1 MTAADDRPE
10 DARHEDAPP
19 DDAPPDDARPGDTGS
34 GHFHDL
40 PLDEELAWQQIIANY
55 GDRAELGGAVDPAD
69 DRQDGTGQDGT
80 GQDGTGLS
88 DTGLADSGGN
98 VAGSAF
104 DTSYLDATDARSRD
118 EMVGAGP
125 VAPADPPRRRALD
138 DEEHFVPPD
147 PPPVPRG
154 TPARRLAW
162 AGLLLPPV
170 IMVLAVGLR
179 WALPSWAATGLV
191 AAFVGGFVYLV
202 ATMPRDGGDGWG
214 DGAVV

>member
-10 DARHEDAPP
+10 DARPEDAPP
-19 DDAPPDDARPGDTGS
+19 DDARAEHSRE
-34 GHFHDL
+34 L
-40 PLDEELAWQQIIANY
+40 PFDEELAWQQIIANY
-55 GDRAELGGAVDPAD
+55 GERAQLGGAAGPAAAAGAPDGTVPPREGPARLD
-69 DRQDGTGQDGT
+69 DARQDEAGPQAPGSTDAGRP
-80 GQDGTGLS
+80 
-88 DTGLADSGGN
+88 
-98 VAGSAF
+98 VPGSAF
-104 DTSYLDATDARSRD
+104 DTSYLDATDARSSH
-118 EMVGAGP
+118 ELVGAG
-125 VAPADPPRRRALD
+125 AADPADGPRRRAS

-170 IMVLAVGLR
+170 IMVLAVALR
-179 WALPSWAATGLV
+179 WVLPSWAATGLV